1 MDYENNLVLVEKKE
15 NKVAVLTL
23 NRPPLNI
30 LTLGLSAELRSTLHK
45 IEEDD
50 DVRVVVLRGSGEK
63 AFCVGADIKPC
74 H

>member
-63 AFCVGADIKPC
+63 AFFI
-74 H
+74 